1 MDPWIFTVL
10 AVLLVTTVHCLNET
24 EEIFLEEDASGSGS
38 GVEPRSPDIGSELR
52 HFLVGNYDSSVRSVR
67 NARQATEV
75 KVDVALRQVLRLSER
90 DQILTTV
97 LWVRL
102 LWTDEFL
109 RWYPEEH
116 GGQSVIRIPC
126 KDIWLPDIYLYNNA
140 DEISTGKL
148 GHLTDVIVQSNGLV
162 EWPQPLTAK
171 TSCDINTRFF
181 PFDHQQCELLL
192 GSWSYDGTQINFTHL
207 VPYGDTSD
215 IIENGEWELLSM
227 SVYRELNYY
236 SCCSNPYPNVRYVMR
251 LRRKADYYI
260 FTYVLPCLSCL
271 VIVLG
276 GFFLPTNAAV
286 RIQLEVTSLLALTV
300 YLLMIQENMP
310 PSSGDVSILGEFYTG
325 SIIIVGM
332 ATLATVCVIRIH
344 ESDEEVP
351 NWLKRLLESPLLTSV
366 VVQGQKEQATPTK
379 VPPTCENTHKSASE
393 DSVMNA
399 HTNGHVISGEGLA
412 LRCENG
418 SAKGDCQ
425 NGDCQTPDDPDRDIP
440 DTCSTATPEP
450 DDNAA
455 NKARQTDDKLANVL
469 SLLEAHLEAK
479 KTNRVRKKL
488 WHKTAIW
495 MNRIL
500 WLCLLVS
507 SISSSIAI
515 FYPAVKQYNR

>member
-1 MDPWIFTVL
+1 
-10 AVLLVTTVHCLNET
+10 
-24 EEIFLEEDASGSGS
+24 
-38 GVEPRSPDIGSELR
+38 
-52 HFLVGNYDSSVRSVR
+52 
-67 NARQATEV
+67 
-75 KVDVALRQVLRLSER
+75 
-90 DQILTTV
+90 
-97 LWVRL
+97 
-102 LWTDEFL
+102 
-109 RWYPEEH
+109 
-116 GGQSVIRIPC
+116 
-126 KDIWLPDIYLYNNA
+126 
-140 DEISTGKL
+140 
-148 GHLTDVIVQSNGLV
+148 
-162 EWPQPLTAK
+162 
-171 TSCDINTRFF
+171 
-181 PFDHQQCELLL
+181 
-192 GSWSYDGTQINFTHL
+192 
-207 VPYGDTSD
+207 
-215 IIENGEWELLSM
+215 
-227 SVYRELNYY
+227 
-236 SCCSNPYPNVRYVMR
+236 
-251 LRRKADYYI
+251 
-260 FTYVLPCLSCL
+260 
-271 VIVLG
+271 
-276 GFFLPTNAAV
+276 
-286 RIQLEVTSLLALTV
+286 
-300 YLLMIQENMP
+300 
-310 PSSGDVSILGEFYTG
+310 
-325 SIIIVGM
+325 M

-379 VPPTCENTHKSASE
+379 VPPTCENTLKSASE

>member
-1 MDPWIFTVL
+1 MVGSSL
-10 AVLLVTTVHCLNET
+10 GASSAVVGCFY
-24 EEIFLEEDASGSGS
+24 EIFLEEDGSGSGS
-38 GVEPRSPDIGSELR
+38 GLEPRSPDMAGELR
-52 HFLVGNYDSSVRSVR
+52 RFLIENYDSSVRSVR

-75 KVDVALRQVLRLSER
+75 KVDVALRQVLRL
-90 DQILTTV
+90 
-97 LWVRL
+97 

-109 RWYPEEH
+109 TWFPEEH

-207 VPYGDTSD
+207 VPYGDTRD

-236 SCCSNPYPNVRYVMR
+236 SCCSEPYPNVRYVMR

-271 VIVLG
+271 VIV
-276 GFFLPTNAAV
+276 
-286 RIQLEVTSLLALTV
+286 
-300 YLLMIQENMP
+300 
-310 PSSGDVSILGEFYTG
+310 LGEFYTG

-351 NWLKRLLESPLLTSV
+351 NWLRRLLESPLLTMV
-366 VVQGQKEQATPTK
+366 VVQSTGQKEQATPTK
-379 VPPTCENTHKSASE
+379 VPPTCENSHKSASE
-393 DSVMNA
+393 DSVNA
-399 HTNGHVISGEGLA
+399 HTNGHVISGDGLA

-425 NGDCQTPDDPDRDIP
+425 NGDCQTPDDPGLDIP
-440 DTCSTATPEP
+440 DSCSTATPQS
-450 DDNAA
+450 DDNYSD
-455 NKARQTDDKLANVL
+455 KGQKKDDKLANVL

-479 KTNRVRKKL
+479 KTNRVRRKL

-500 WLCLLVS
+500 WLCLLIS